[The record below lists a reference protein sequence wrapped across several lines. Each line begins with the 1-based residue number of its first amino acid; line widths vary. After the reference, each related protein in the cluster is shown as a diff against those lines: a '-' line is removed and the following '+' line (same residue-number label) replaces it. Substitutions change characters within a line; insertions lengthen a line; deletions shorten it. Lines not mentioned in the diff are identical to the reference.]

1 MFQIRADLVLGTYR
15 KRTPRKLS
23 NSMPG
28 EKQRGANL
36 ECKRPDILTDQKWRI
51 AETCL
56 SRYHGGEQVV
66 KLRIEK
72 NESSIRPMEEMEE
85 DINLSVTVEEVD
97 GTIRETQQTSRS
109 VEASAASSSKRKF
122 ITYRLLCE
130 NLSGNPVPIPVVVQ
144 KVYLQV
150 RWSYG

>member
-15 KRTPRKLS
+15 KRTPPKLS

-51 AETCL
+51 AESHL
-56 SRYHGGEQVV
+56 FQDHEVEQVV

-72 NESSIRPMEEMEE
+72 NESSVQPTEK
-85 DINLSVTVEEVD
+85 DIDLSVTVEEVD
-97 GTIRETQQTSRS
+97 GTICETQQTSKS
-109 VEASAASSSKRKF
+109 AEASAASSSKRKF
-122 ITYRLLCE
+122 ITYRLVCE

>member
-1 MFQIRADLVLGTYR
+1 
-15 KRTPRKLS
+15 
-23 NSMPG
+23 MPG
-28 EKQRGANL
+28 KKQRGANL
-36 ECKRPDILTDQKWRI
+36 ERKRPDILTDQKWRT
-51 AETCL
+51 AESHLRENYTM
-56 SRYHGGEQVV
+56 RQVI

-72 NESSIRPMEEMEE
+72 NESSIQPMEK

-97 GTIRETQQTSRS
+97 GTIRETQRTSKS
-109 VEASAASSSKRKF
+109 AEASAASSSKRKF

-130 NLSGNPVPIPVVVQ
+130 DLSGNPVPIPVVVQ